1 MYLGIT
7 PLPGV
12 LISGMFRSR
21 HRTLFFQLFIQITGF
36 YIIDMYEFVC
46 NNFSVFSLIGKQ
58 DVEVLT
64 VGGGNNVIFSSML
77 ETLL

>member
-46 NNFSVFSLIGKQ
+46 NNCSVFSLIGRQ

-64 VGGGNNVIFSSML
+64 VGVGNHVIFSSML